1 MSEQKPYP
9 DELGP
14 VDYVVIEYSPG
25 HQPFMSEMAAE
36 LMRLHDVGLIRVLD
50 LLILVKDS
58 AGHVEGHEP
67 VDLVG
72 TEAIRELE
80 RCASEIFSASDVE
93 LLAQAMRPDT
103 VAGVVVWENTW
114 ALPFLTAAQRA
125 GGQVVATGSI
135 PASAL
140 LAAIEAELTAE
151 LSTTDL

>member
-1 MSEQKPYP
+1 MNEHDAYP

-14 VDYVVIEYSPG
+14 VDFVVVEYAPG
-25 HQPFMSEMAAE
+25 NQPFMGEMAAE

-50 LLILVKDS
+50 LLVLVKDGL
-58 AGHVEGHEP
+58 GHAEGHEP

-80 RCASEIFSASDVE
+80 SRTSEIFSASDVE
-93 LLAQAMRPDT
+93 LLAQAMRRDT

-114 ALPFLTAAQRA
+114 ALPFLSAAQRA

-135 PASAL
+135 PVAAL
-140 LAAIEAELTAE
+140 LASIEAELTAE
-151 LSTTDL
+151 LLPTDS

>member
-14 VDYVVIEYSPG
+14 VDYVVIEYAPG

-36 LMRLHDVGLIRVLD
+36 LLRLHDVGLIRVLD
-50 LLILVKDS
+50 LLILVKDA

-67 VDLVG
+67 ADLVG

-80 RCASEIFSASDVE
+80 RRASEIFSTSDVD
-93 LLAQAMRPDT
+93 LLGQAMRPDT

-114 ALPFLTAAQRA
+114 ALPFLTAAQRT

-140 LAAIEAELTAE
+140 LASIEAELTAE
-151 LSTTDL
+151 LSSTDS

>member
-14 VDYVVIEYSPG
+14 VDYVVVEYAPG
-25 HQPFMSEMAAE
+25 NQPFMGEMAAE
-36 LMRLHDVGLIRVLD
+36 LTRLHDVGLIRVLD
-50 LLILVKDS
+50 LLILVKDA

-80 RCASEIFSASDVE
+80 SRTSEIFSASDVD
-93 LLAQAMRPDT
+93 LLAEAMRPGT

-114 ALPFLTAAQRA
+114 ALPFLQAAQRC
-125 GGQVVATGSI
+125 GGELVATGSI
-135 PASAL
+135 PVAAL
-140 LAAIEAELTAE
+140 LALIEAELTAE
-151 LSTTDL
+151 LQPTEP